1 MDIVL
6 RSAVVFVLLWVALRA
21 SGKREVTQLST
32 FELVVLVT
40 LGDLVGQT
48 VVQEDF
54 SLTTGA
60 LAVATFIL
68 LSTAL
73 SYVSWRFPRTRG
85 VLEGRPTVILRDG
98 VPDIDAMAA
107 ERLPLADL
115 EKAARE
121 RGIRDL
127 GEVDLAVLESDGKFS
142 FFEREGSGGSP

>member
-6 RSAVVFVLLWVALRA
+6 RAAVVFALLWLALRA

-60 LAVATFIL
+60 LAVSTFVL
-68 LSTAL
+68 LSTLL
-73 SYVSWRFPRTRG
+73 SYVSWRFPQTRG

-98 VPDIDAMAA
+98 VPDLDAMAT
-107 ERLPLADL
+107 ERLPLDDL

-127 GEVDLAVLESDGKFS
+127 ASVDLAVLESDGKFS
-142 FFEREGSGGSP
+142 FFVREGTAGSQ